1 MSSEFLPDLD
11 EVESIES
18 DQDEPKLLLDDSPY
32 EEVRAAVSNTDDPE
46 MVCVTALFDVADLE
60 ETIRVWVIGS
70 LFTIIGSG
78 LNTLFS
84 MRNPQISVSTLIAQ
98 LVAYPLGNFWARYMP
113 KKTFTTFGKTWTLN
127 PGPFTIKEH
136 TLITIMANVS
146 FSVA

>member
-1 MSSEFLPDLD
+1 L
-11 EVESIES
+11 ES
-18 DQDEPKLLLDDSPY
+18 DEDEPKILLDDSPY

-46 MVCVTALFDVADLE
+46 MACVGVLAEVTDRQ
-60 ETIRVWVIGS
+60 ETIRVWIIGS
-70 LFTIIGSG
+70 LFAIIGSG

-84 MRNPQISVSTLIAQ
+84 MRNPQITVSTLIAQ
-98 LVAYPLGNFWARYMP
+98 LVAYPLGNFWAKYMP
-113 KKTFTTFGKTWTLN
+113 KRTFTTFGKEWTLN

>member
-1 MSSEFLPDLD
+1 LRRVTSD
-11 EVESIES
+11 VVAES
-18 DQDEPKLLLDDSPY
+18 Q
-32 EEVRAAVSNTDDPE
+32 
-46 MVCVTALFDVADLE
+46 

-84 MRNPQISVSTLIAQ
+84 MRNPQITVSTLIAQ
-98 LVAYPLGNFWARYMP
+98 LVAYPLGNFWAKYMP
-113 KKTFTTFGKTWTLN
+113 KRKFTTFGREWTLN

-136 TLITIMANVS
+136 TLIAIMANVS